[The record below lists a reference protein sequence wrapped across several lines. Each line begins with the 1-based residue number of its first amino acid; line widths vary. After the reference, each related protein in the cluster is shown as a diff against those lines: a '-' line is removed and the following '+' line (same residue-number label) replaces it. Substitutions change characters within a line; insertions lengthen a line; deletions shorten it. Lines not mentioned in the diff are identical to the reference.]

1 MAEKAEVLEAVVKEA
16 VDLVPKQSNPPL
28 CFFFFFFSE
37 DYFLCFGFFFL
48 VLFLSGFLI
57 SGGL

>member
-28 CFFFFFFSE
+28 CFFFFFSE

>member
-28 CFFFFFFSE
+28 CFFFFFLKITFSVLG
-37 DYFLCFGFFFL
+37 FSSWCFFFL
-48 VLFLSGFLI
+48 GF
-57 SGGL
+57 